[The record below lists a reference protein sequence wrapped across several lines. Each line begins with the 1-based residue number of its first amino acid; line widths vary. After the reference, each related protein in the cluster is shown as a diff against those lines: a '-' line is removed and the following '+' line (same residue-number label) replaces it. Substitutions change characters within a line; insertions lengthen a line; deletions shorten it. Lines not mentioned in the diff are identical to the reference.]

1 MEKLAFKIK
10 ITVLWL
16 FYAVAMAAAMVL
28 AFMEPGVIEE
38 IMAGE
43 MGGMALSTAVT
54 AFFALFWLIPLI
66 MAFLTLI
73 LTGSAIRWANI
84 VLGIIFAVFDLVDVI
99 GHLSRGEIGGHM
111 LMAVSLIVVPAVIA
125 WYAWKWPV
133 QEA

>member
-1 MEKLAFKIK
+1 VEKLAFKIK